1 MKSVGQPFPIRI
13 FICTENS
20 DAFDD
25 SAEIVTL
32 ICRLYPER
40 IYDIISVFGGS
51 QYDSIKITVCSCKAN
66 ILRSKILFYSVGE
79 LSFRYFSRPFTGFS
93 PELCAVDGFTID
105 FEPFSDVKQNIP
117 VLIGDC
123 SVCFRTD
130 IQQQTAILLTISTKS
145 QIISSA

>member
-51 QYDSIKITVCSCKAN
+51 QYDNGPHNEGGADPTFFNTEERLRGLKRALYEGGMRVPYIAYWPGTIEAGSISDLMAAGWDMMPTFVE
-66 ILRSKILFYSVGE
+66 LLGE
-79 LSFRYFSRPFTGFS
+79 
-93 PELCAVDGFTID
+93 
-105 FEPFSDVKQNIP
+105 EPNWR
-117 VLIGDC
+117 GD
-123 SVCFRTD
+123 
-130 IQQQTAILLTISTKS
+130 
-145 QIISSA
+145 

>member
-66 ILRSKILFYSVGE
+66 ILRSKILFIPSVNCPSGISVGPSPDF
-79 LSFRYFSRPFTGFS
+79 LQSFVP
-93 PELCAVDGFTID
+93 
-105 FEPFSDVKQNIP
+105 
-117 VLIGDC
+117 
-123 SVCFRTD
+123 
-130 IQQQTAILLTISTKS
+130 
-145 QIISSA
+145 